1 LPVDSMILMLLI
13 GLAFGGISAVFL
25 RGKSIGFFVNV
36 LLGVLGA
43 ALGAYLPVL
52 MGTANSVDVSNF
64 AYLMRAL
71 MGSFVLVLLATLF
84 RPARPPGS

>member
-13 GLAFGGISAVFL
+13 GLALGGISAVFL

-43 ALGAYLPVL
+43 VLGAYLPVL
-52 MGTANSVDVSNF
+52 MGSTNTVDVSNS

-71 MGSFVLVLLATLF
+71 MGSFLLIILATLF
-84 RPARPPGS
+84 RSARPPGS